1 MKIEKIYRLIYV
13 CDDSESCESS
23 FFIDKK
29 EALDYLEDMKEDVS
43 ELYEHNDNCAHPF
56 GGEIQLEEI
65 TLDEVEDID
74 LYANREVI
82 SEWVFDEDF
91 TRTYQ
96 KDMANAGI
104 CTEETFGMWEDKN
117 LER

>member
-1 MKIEKIYRLIYV
+1 MKIEKIYRLVYV
-13 CDDSESCESS
+13 CDDSERCESS
-23 FFIDKK
+23 FFIDKR

-56 GGEIQLEEI
+56 GGEIQLQEI

-82 SEWVFDEDF
+82 SEWVYDKDF
-91 TRTYQ
+91 TEDYQ
-96 KDMANAGI
+96 KDMAEAGI
-104 CTEETFGMWEDKN
+104 CTEETFGMWKDYEVK
-117 LER
+117 